1 MIFDVSYWTRVFK
14 RILYVVF
21 ILLGLYIGLKLSVFY
36 MPFLVAFII
45 SLMVEPAIKFI
56 MRKTNLTRRTSSIII
71 FVIVSLIIL
80 GTLTWLIITLFS
92 ESSSLLQ
99 GLNNYFD
106 KAYIQFQSLISTFNY
121 GKIHLSSEVL
131 SVIENSTEDLLT
143 TASNWL
149 RGALTGLINFIT
161 SLPSIAICIGITV
174 VALYF
179 ICVDKIYILD
189 QIEYHLPKVW
199 VKKIRVHLKD
209 LIDSL
214 GGYLK
219 AEATLILVSFI
230 VSLIGLYILEFS
242 GFNVQYPLLMALFIG
257 FVDALPILR
266 IRNSNDSMGYFM
278 CY

>member
-106 KAYIQFQSLISTFNY
+106 KAYIQFQSLISKFNY
-121 GKIHLSSEVL
+121 DKIHLSSEVL

>member
-121 GKIHLSSEVL
+121 DKIHLSSEVL

-209 LIDSL
+209 LIESL

-242 GFNVQYPLLMALFIG
+242 EFNVQYPLLMALFIG

>member
-1 MIFDVSYWTRVFK
+1 MIFNVSYWTRVFK

-121 GKIHLSSEVL
+121 DKIHLSSEVL

-209 LIDSL
+209 LIESL

>member
-80 GTLTWLIITLFS
+80 GTLTWIIITLFS

-121 GKIHLSSEVL
+121 DKIHLSSEVL

-278 CY
+278 RY

>member
-121 GKIHLSSEVL
+121 DKIHLSSEVL

-189 QIEYHLPKVW
+189 QIEYHLPKVL

-278 CY
+278 RY

>member
-21 ILLGLYIGLKLSVFY
+21 ILVGLYIGLKLSVFY

-121 GKIHLSSEVL
+121 DKIHLSSEVL

-189 QIEYHLPKVW
+189 QIEYHVPKVW

-230 VSLIGLYILEFS
+230 VSLIGLYILKFS

>member
-1 MIFDVSYWTRVFK
+1 MIFNVSYWTRVFK

-21 ILLGLYIGLKLSVFY
+21 ILLGLYIGLKLSIFY

-56 MRKTNLTRRTSSIII
+56 MKKTNLTRRTSSIII
-71 FVIVSLIIL
+71 FIIVSVIIL

-106 KAYIQFQSLISTFNY
+106 KAYIQFQSLISTFDY
-121 GKIHLSSEVL
+121 DKIHLSGEVL

-209 LIDSL
+209 LIESL

>member
-1 MIFDVSYWTRVFK
+1 MSEDLNYIYKVIRKVLNIVLL
-14 RILYVVF
+14 ILGV
-21 ILLGLYIGLKLSVFY
+21 YIGAKLAVFY

-121 GKIHLSSEVL
+121 DKIHLSSEVL

-278 CY
+278 RY